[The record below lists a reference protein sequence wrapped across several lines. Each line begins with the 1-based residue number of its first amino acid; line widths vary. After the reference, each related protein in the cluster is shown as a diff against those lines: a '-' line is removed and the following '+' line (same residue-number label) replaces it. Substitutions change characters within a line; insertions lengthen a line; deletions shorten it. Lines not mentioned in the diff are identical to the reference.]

1 MTSTDDKEKRID
13 FTDKVKFQ
21 MAQRVNHQCSIPRCT
36 NPASAPNLFDGN
48 QSVNMGTA
56 CHIYAAKSTG
66 PRGQADK
73 SPKYI
78 GSVENGI
85 WCCNYHGSRIDK
97 CRGKE
102 FTPDTLYM
110 WKTLAEARV
119 SRLSSGYNYPY
130 GYIDSIEILKSEIP
144 SIYQQKLPKVNLTA
158 HNILHSLQN
167 TGQSTLLEFI
177 SCVSRDKFLN
187 RWQQASSSIT
197 LHAKIAYSTLDNN
210 IDYRIQLEKT
220 KLQRLSNHTLQYTP
234 PNDIEIIYID
244 LFKSNPDNIIK
255 HILDFLNID
264 LSTLDLIL
272 ENLNKNPQNTLFPA
286 TYSRIIQQV
295 DDENNEE
302 AVINKIDNDG
312 EPCFTLNLNFSRDE
326 ETLNLPYEAFSTTEK
341 IRILLSIIFSKA
353 ILSAKDKPTLL
364 IIASRGFGLDL
375 VYLTKMLNIL
385 RRLGCQNILE
395 APWKYAKIF
404 DSKITNTTLPDL
416 DSILYQS
423 PEEVQNFYNELEFW
437 SVKDIFSDSN

>member
-1 MTSTDDKEKRID
+1 MTSADDKEKRID
-13 FTDKVKFQ
+13 FTDKVKYQ

-36 NPASAPNLFDGN
+36 NPASAPNLYDDN

-73 SPKYI
+73 NPEYI

-97 CRGKE
+97 FRGKE
-102 FTPDTLYM
+102 FTPDTLFM
-110 WKTLAEARV
+110 WKRLAEARV
-119 SRLSSGYNYPY
+119 NRISSGYNYPY
-130 GYIDSIEILKSEIP
+130 GYIDSIEILKSEKP
-144 SIYQQKLPKVNLTA
+144 SIYPEQLPKINLSA

-167 TGQSTLLEFI
+167 SGQSTLLEFI
-177 SCVSRDKFLN
+177 SCVGRDKFLN
-187 RWQQASSSIT
+187 RWQQASSSTT
-197 LHAKIAYSTLDNN
+197 LHAKIAYSMLDNN
-210 IDYRIQLEKT
+210 IDYKIQLENT
-220 KLQRLSNHTLQYTP
+220 KFQRLSNNTLEYTP
-234 PNDIEIIYID
+234 PNDIEITYID
-244 LFKSNPDNIIK
+244 LFKSARENIIK

-272 ENLNKNPQNTLFPA
+272 ENLNANPEDALFPA
-286 TYSRIIQQV
+286 TYSRIIQQI
-295 DDENNEE
+295 DDKDNEGT
-302 AVINKIDNDG
+302 VINKIDNDG
-312 EPCFTLNLNFSRDE
+312 EPCFTLNLIFSRNG
-326 ETLNLPYEAFSTTEK
+326 ETLNFPYEAFSTTEQ

-353 ILSAKDKPTLL
+353 KLSAKDKPTLL

-385 RRLGCQNILE
+385 RRLGCQTILE

-404 DSKITNTTLPDL
+404 DSKITNTALPDL
-416 DSILYQS
+416 ESIHYQS
-423 PEEVQNFYNELEFW
+423 SDEVQNFYNELEFW
-437 SVKDIFSDSN
+437 SVKNIFSDSD